1 MRTTMTKNNTSKDLR
16 QHRKFVGNIPKQPSS
31 KAQTALLQRHHVPT
45 PTTTAHP
52 VLTAASSSSTGTL
65 QSAQTAHPNS
75 RRSTPPSGSN
85 MPAPKR
91 TDHSNKGSQ
100 AAPCSGTLQRH
111 PATVP
116 TCPLQSAQTSPRAA
130 PASSTFEQHPAAAPT
145 KRTDHSHSSTFNQ
158 PAAAAPCSS
167 TNMPAPKR
175 AGHSAAKMPASKR
188 TDATHHLLEVKE
200 TPIASP
206 SGEQLI
212 V

>member
-1 MRTTMTKNNTSKDLR
+1 MTKNNTSKDLR

-45 PTTTAHP
+45 PNRTPRSNSGKLKQHRHP
-52 VLTAASSSSTGTL
+52 AKRTDRS
-65 QSAQTAHPNS
+65 NS

-91 TDHSNKGSQ
+91 TDHSNKGPQ
-100 AAPCSGTLQRH
+100 AAPCSGTLQQYQHARSKARRPLQEQH
-111 PATVP
+111 PQAAPCSGTNKAHRP
-116 TCPLQSAQTSPRAA
+116 LSQQHLQSACCSGT
-130 PASSTFEQHPAAAPT
+130 
-145 KRTDHSHSSTFNQ
+145 
-158 PAAAAPCSS
+158 CSS

-188 TDATHHLLEVKE
+188 TDATHHLLEVR

>member
-45 PTTTAHP
+45 PNRTPRSNSGKLKQHRHP
-52 VLTAASSSSTGTL
+52 AKRTDRS
-65 QSAQTAHPNS
+65 NS

-91 TDHSNKGSQ
+91 TDHSNKGPQ

-188 TDATHHLLEVKE
+188 TDATHHLLEVR